1 MKKLITICL
10 LLGMSSA
17 FAASVAKVL
26 YTASKVVASHN
37 GVSRALTRGS
47 TLDAG
52 DTIITS
58 SNAAANIQYQ
68 NGTLVNLGENTNYKI
83 LGYTPNQDTAIKA
96 ELNAGKLQL
105 KTPGKV
111 KETLRTPVM
120 ALAILGTQVSVYVPQ
135 KDKVYVSVQEGRV
148 EAGGAIFGAGKS
160 FLITPQGIVETPFP
174 AAGQINTPK
183 SAEGTI
189 AAQSSNQTTTSSGTS
204 AQADSSNVSA
214 TNTIATVAQVT
225 DSAQM
230 VGSTVSATNASTAVI
245 NNTVETLAVLSVVC
259 L

>member
-10 LLGMSSA
+10 LLSMGST

-26 YTASKVVASHN
+26 YTANKVTASQN
-37 GVSRALTRGS
+37 GAVRTLTRGS
-47 TLDAG
+47 ALEAG
-52 DTIITS
+52 DSITTAA
-58 SNAAANIQYQ
+58 NAAANIQYQ
-68 NGTLVNLGENTNYKI
+68 NGTLINLGENTNYKI
-83 LGYTPNQDTAIKA
+83 LSFTPNQDTAIKA
-96 ELNAGKLQL
+96 ELNAGKLKI

-120 ALAILGTQVSVYVPQ
+120 ALAILGTQLSVYVPQ

-189 AAQSSNQTTTSSGTS
+189 AAQPSTQGTIAAGSS
-204 AQADSSNVSA
+204 AQSESSA
-214 TNTIATVAQVT
+214 PAINTIATVAQVT

-230 VGSTVSATNASTAVI
+230 VGSTVSATNATNSVI
-245 NNTVETLAVLSVVC
+245 DNSVQTLAVLSVVC